1 VYLVGLV
8 SLLLI
13 YPFGYEVNGSRR
25 WLRIPGLFQ
34 FQPSELMKLCLPIA
48 LAWYLH
54 ERSLPP
60 KPRHV
65 LVSLILLAIPCG
77 LILTQPDL
85 GTSIIIAG
93 SGVLVLL
100 LAGLSWRWVAWSSL
114 ALMASAPALWFLIKD
129 YQRARILTLFDP
141 ERDPLGSGW
150 NIIQSTIAIGSG
162 GLSGKGLLKGT
173 QSHLEFLPESSTDF
187 IIAVL
192 AEELGFMGVLFLLG
206 CYALLIMRGLV
217 VSINAQDTFGRL
229 VSGSITFTL
238 AIYVFVNIGMV
249 SGILP
254 VVGVPLPLVSYGGTS
269 ILTLFVGFGLLMSVH
284 SHRRIML

>member
-1 VYLVGLV
+1 
-8 SLLLI
+8 
-13 YPFGYEVNGSRR
+13 
-25 WLRIPGLFQ
+25 
-34 FQPSELMKLCLPIA
+34 MKLCLPIA

-65 LVSLILLAIPCG
+65 LVSLVLLAIPCG
-77 LILTQPDL
+77 LIVTQPDL
-85 GTSIIIAG
+85 GTAIIVAG

-114 ALMASAPALWFLIKD
+114 ALVASAPALWFLIKD

-192 AEELGFMGVLFLLG
+192 AEELGFIGVLLLLG

-217 VSINAQDTFGRL
+217 ISINAQDTFGRL

-249 SGILP
+249 AGILP